1 MAPEMALPEEE
12 TLEAEDVGP
21 LWAVLLQWAGVP
33 HMAPHPFLEPP
44 STGPLPQA
52 PRHTLGDHLWD
63 FRPQSEVPHHQCIA
77 ALQWEDL
84 RQWEGLHQ
92 WCMGHQFSVHLLG
105 FLQQDHHPSLGLTS
119 TQPSSL
125 LAPLWL
131 CPSMRYRKKQHIQCP
146 TVA

>member
-33 HMAPHPFLEPP
+33 HMAPH
-44 STGPLPQA
+44 
-52 PRHTLGDHLWD
+52 HTLGDHLWD
-63 FRPQSEVPHHQCIA
+63 FRPQSEVPHHQFIA
-77 ALQWEDL
+77 ALLWVCLLQDL
-84 RQWEGLHQ
+84 RQ

-105 FLQQDHHPSLGLTS
+105 FLQQDHHPSLGLMS
-119 TQPSSL
+119 TQPSSP

-131 CPSMRYRKKQHIQCP
+131 CPSMRCP
-146 TVA
+146 MASPSPSLRRL